1 MVRPRCT
8 HTACTPSHPAVSFP
22 PLPSLNYSRCPT
34 VPPGAA
40 QRPRS
45 LGVGMGR
52 GFAVGRERESPQCGD
67 WGGGGGEG
75 GNLRVLG
82 LHVPTTC
89 KTKRARGRGE
99 HLEKER
105 CVCVLGGSV
114 LRCERQ
120 DSRQR
125 TTEGGQFRTSDDN
138 SVNVCGGR
146 HRLCRCW
153 WGLRGSKIDSQAREK

>member
-52 GFAVGRERESPQCGD
+52 GFAVGREREREPPVRRLGRRR
-67 WGGGGGEG
+67 WRGGEPPCAWPSCSYNLQDEKSG
-75 GNLRVLG
+75 GEDAESTWRRKGVYVCLG
-82 LHVPTTC
+82 AQCCDVSGRIADNVPP
-89 KTKRARGRGE
+89 RAVNFAR
-99 HLEKER
+99 
-105 CVCVLGGSV
+105 
-114 LRCERQ
+114 
-120 DSRQR
+120 R
-125 TTEGGQFRTSDDN
+125 TTT
-138 SVNVCGGR
+138 
-146 HRLCRCW
+146 L
-153 WGLRGSKIDSQAREK
+153 

>member
-52 GFAVGRERESPQCGD
+52 GFAVGRERE
-67 WGGGGGEG
+67 
-75 GNLRVLG
+75 
-82 LHVPTTC
+82 
-89 KTKRARGRGE
+89 RAPSAEIGAAAVERGE
-99 HLEKER
+99 TSVCLAFMFLQLARRKER
-105 CVCVLGGSV
+105 EDAESTWRRKGVYVCLGAQCCDVSGRIADNV
-114 LRCERQ
+114 PPRAVNFAR
-120 DSRQR
+120 R
-125 TTEGGQFRTSDDN
+125 TTT
-138 SVNVCGGR
+138 
-146 HRLCRCW
+146 L
-153 WGLRGSKIDSQAREK
+153 